1 MRYDLKDCGK
11 RIQQLRQEMKLSQAQ
26 LAEKLN
32 VSQNT
37 IAKIECGLRRPS
49 IDFLLD
55 LAEFFHTSVNYL
67 VFGVP
72 LEEAEKEAL
81 LAKIDRAIQEID
93 STIEELLKKKEELIQ
108 KKNDLK

>member
-1 MRYDLKDCGK
+1 MRT
-11 RIQQLRQEMKLSQAQ
+11 AQ
-26 LAEKLN
+26 T
-32 VSQNT
+32 VYWFSF
-37 IAKIECGLRRPS
+37 GYS
-49 IDFLLD
+49 
-55 LAEFFHTSVNYL
+55 EFFHKSVNYL

-81 LAKIDRAIQEID
+81 LAKIDKAIQEID

>member
-93 STIEELLKKKEELIQ
+93 STIEELLKKK
-108 KKNDLK
+108 KN